1 MTYKALINEK
11 GQVVC
16 YKDIDTG
23 ETISAKEYE
32 KRAQLGAMNHS
43 YGGGQLQAPGGYGQ
57 QMPMQ
62 GMGQPMMQQG
72 MDPMAMQAG
81 GGGMPM
87 QGGGM
92 PIQGGMPM
100 QGMGGQ
106 PPATPLIQPGAQM
119 LSPQGGQL
127 PGMPQAPSDQAGAG
141 APGGM
146 SQFGATTLNPTQGLP
161 PTAGAAK
168 QGKSLRLEGLPH
180 AHPQQLHGSTAPGG
194 GAIAHPRKSH
204 GFLDAT
210 SIAILLPT
218 LVLLALIIAA
228 AHKKRLFPWQTIR
241 TFNPPSGM
249 LTPRD
254 YERSFLC
261 PPNLRR
267 HGRMGKRNPEATWE
281 DVDGVVIPFGFLAR
295 THLPITIPIGRLPN
309 KNMFIVAPS
318 GSGKTTLMRAIIKS
332 LIAKP
337 CVVIALEAK
346 ANDPNLDE
354 KKEGFKYTV
363 LPEAVQ
369 AGFDTLYFNPL
380 DVDSV
385 HWNPLDLPP
394 NTFASSIVQDVNAL
408 DAEEQHWAERDMGYI
423 EGLAQLL
430 KWGAVQVIGEDENG
444 QASELEQLP
453 CNPRGLMKLVNNR
466 RNIVESLRQAKSNPE
481 INSAELSEMTQR
493 LSSIIRTDA
502 DWDKNIQGVR
512 GRLRMFK
519 NPGVLRVTEQSNI
532 DLKAAMHKP
541 TVLIF
546 GAPASLGPDAES
558 LAGCFVYQMQQA
570 LHTRYGTASVL
581 PLFAFFD
588 EYQTLNIDVAG
599 RLSAIVRGANGGL
612 TLILQNISQIT
623 SGGKNAEAEMRT
635 IFSNCAIRVCLHNA
649 DEQTAAFFSE
659 EIGKHA
665 IIVPG
670 IADHYQSTGFGI
682 FPSSWNR
689 IHSQQVVARVDSDTI
704 KRMEKQHALVYLA
717 PAGDPEF
724 GETKPF
730 MVDLRGI
737 EEIARLHLLHN
748 VSARRGPSGAALPP
762 GVTGAPGAPGAA
774 GIPGAPGMAPS
785 FMQVPNAGEA
795 ISNAFGHQ
803 QQPAAQHAPQNAA
816 PAQPELIAPPQTVG
830 QLAQVVSTGVQSVIT
845 NFLGKTPAAQNDAP
859 QQQQQ
864 PNAFAQVPVGA
875 AELAVAGQL
884 MSQTG
889 GAYGAGAPQGVGPA
903 GAPGFSEMSQNDQL
917 ATLQAAS
924 RAAAQ
929 SMGGPSTDPYG
940 YGQMPA
946 GAAPGFPQGNVND
959 IAQSG
964 VYARAAAYSQTSG
977 AYGDVPYGQTGSVAQ
992 PIQAPAAAPEAGER
1006 MCPHCSKKA
1015 GKGKF
1020 CIECGQMVGTAAP
1033 AAAPAVTP
1041 DMVRPLS
1048 PSYAAAPQA
1057 MQAAQPQQEIAQAQQ
1072 VVGPLGTRGKDAG
1085 RPQPR
1090 YGGLEVTSRDS
1101 LPAKKPSLAEA
1112 AAQMSGANPYTQQ
1125 VDPRLAYGTGGN
1137 ANAGPLSQ
1145 RTAMENA
1152 TAENPYQRSTVTSL
1166 NPDVSKF
1173 GLTQPLQPQQ
1183 QQPQP
1188 QPQRDKQGVEF

>member
-1 MTYKALINEK
+1 MTYKSVMNEK
-11 GQVVC
+11 GQVVF
-16 YKDIDTG
+16 YKDIETG
-23 ETISAKEYE
+23 EQIGAKEYE
-32 KRAQLGAMNHS
+32 RRAQLGAMNHS
-43 YGGGQLQAPGGYGQ
+43 GGGGGQLQAGG
-57 QMPMQ
+57 MPMQ
-62 GMGQPMMQQG
+62 MQGGMPMQMQGGGLGGPPMLQPG
-72 MDPMAMQAG
+72 MDPMAMQ

-87 QGGGM
+87 QQM
-92 PIQGGMPM
+92 GGMPM
-100 QGMGGQ
+100 QQGMGQ

-119 LSPQGGQL
+119 LNPQSGQL
-127 PGMPQAPSDQAGAG
+127 PGMPQAPGQGQAPSAQGAG
-141 APGGM
+141 EGM
-146 SQFGATTLNPTQGLP
+146 PQYGATTLDPTQGLP
-161 PTAGAAK
+161 PTAGMAK

-180 AHPQQLHGSTAPGG
+180 AHPQQLHGSTTPGG
-194 GAIAHPRKSH
+194 GAVAHPRKSH

-295 THLPITIPIGRLPN
+295 THLPITIPMGRLPN

-532 DLKAAMHKP
+532 DLKSAMHKP

-748 VSARRGPSGAALPP
+748 VSARRGP
-762 GVTGAPGAPGAA
+762 APGGPS
-774 GIPGAPGMAPS
+774 IPGAPSPNVVPS

-795 ISNAFGHQ
+795 INNAFNGHEQ
-803 QQPAAQHAPQNAA
+803 PQQPAEQNGRATT
-816 PAQPELIAPPQTVG
+816 QVQGELIAPPQTVG
-830 QLAQVVSTGVQSVIT
+830 QLAEVVQTGVKSVIT
-845 NFLGKTPAAQNDAP
+845 NFLGSKLGKPEDAANQQP
-859 QQQQQ
+859 QQSGS
-864 PNAFAQVPVGA
+864 FAQVPAGA
-875 AELAVAGQL
+875 AELAVAGHL
-884 MSQTG
+884 MNQTAG
-889 GAYGAGAPQGVGPA
+889 GAFGAVAPQGYAPQS
-903 GAPGFSEMSQNDQL
+903 APGFAGMSNNDQL
-917 ATLQAAS
+917 ASMQAAS
-924 RAAAQ
+924 YAAAQ
-929 SMGGPSTDPYG
+929 SMGPVTDPFH
-940 YGQMPA
+940 GQQA
-946 GAAPGFPQGNVND
+946 GGSAMDAFAQSNLND

-977 AYGDVPYGQTGSVAQ
+977 AFGDVPYGQTGSVPQ
-992 PIQAPAAAPEAGER
+992 PMQAAAAPAASGER
-1006 MCPHCSKKA
+1006 MCPHCSKNP

-1020 CIECGQMVGTAAP
+1020 CIECGQKVGDAAP
-1033 AAAPAVTP
+1033 AAVAPTP
-1041 DMVRPLS
+1041 TPEMVRSLS
-1048 PSYAAAPQA
+1048 PAFAAQVAPQQAAPQ
-1057 MQAAQPQQEIAQAQQ
+1057 EVAQAQQ
-1072 VVGPLGTRGKDAG
+1072 VVGPMGTRGANNAG

-1101 LPAKKPSLAEA
+1101 LPSKKPSLAEA
-1112 AAQMSGANPYTQQ
+1112 AQQMSGSNPYAQQ
-1125 VDPRLAYGTGGN
+1125 VDPRLAYGTGGIP
-1137 ANAGPLSQ
+1137 NAGPLSQ

-1152 TAENPYQRSTVTSL
+1152 AQANPYQRSTVTSL
-1166 NPDVSKF
+1166 NPDVAKF
-1173 GLTQPLQPQQ
+1173 GLTPEQQ
-1183 QQPQP
+1183 AQVQAQAPA